1 VSGELLGS
9 TNVVPQVLL
18 DAGFE
23 FRDPDVTA
31 VVESGLA
38 GRR

>member
-1 VSGELLGS
+1 VLGS
-9 TNVVPQVLL
+9 TNAVPQVLL

-23 FRDPDVTA
+23 FRDRNVST

-38 GRR
+38 ARR